1 MEVVIALGIGL
12 AWGLF
17 QLWRGGAF
25 GGRRAQR
32 QQRSR
37 SWKNDGVSFSCGNDA
52 SCGGGSSCGGG
63 GGD

>member
-1 MEVVIALGIGL
+1 MEYLIAAGIGL

-25 GGRRAQR
+25 GGRASQP
-32 QQRSR
+32 QGRSR
-37 SWKNDGVSFSCGNDA
+37 SWKNDGVSFSCGDGA
-52 SCGGGSSCGGG
+52 SGGGDSSCGGG

>member
-1 MEVVIALGIGL
+1 MEYLVVVGIGL

-17 QLWRGGAF
+17 QAWRGGAF
-25 GGRRAQR
+25 GGRPAQR
-32 QQRSR
+32 QRRSR

-63 GGD
+63 GD

>member
-1 MEVVIALGIGL
+1 MEMEYLVVVGIGL

-17 QLWRGGAF
+17 QAWRGGAF
-25 GGRRAQR
+25 GGRPSQR

-37 SWKNDGVSFSCGNDA
+37 SCKNDGVSFSCGNDA
-52 SCGGGSSCGGG
+52 SCGGG